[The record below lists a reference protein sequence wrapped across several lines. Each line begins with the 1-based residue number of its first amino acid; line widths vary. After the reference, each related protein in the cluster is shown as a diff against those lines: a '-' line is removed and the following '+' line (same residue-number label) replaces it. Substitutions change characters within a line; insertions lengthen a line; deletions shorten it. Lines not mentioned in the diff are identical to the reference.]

1 MDSASSRQK
10 EEEIPTQRE
19 MALCPRCVKGQSWLQ
34 FPFLAGARGPRSC
47 RGQSTDRKGHQLSWL
62 TVHYLAHLTVLC
74 CLTPEA
80 APCRPKLLP
89 EPPLQAEFWVQ
100 LAIRALLQRSE
111 RCLLQGGP
119 AATELPEARLQLE
132 STPAL

>member
-1 MDSASSRQK
+1 M
-10 EEEIPTQRE
+10 RE
-19 MALCPRCVKGQSWLQ
+19 GAELAPVPVLGRC
-34 FPFLAGARGPRSC
+34 RGPQSC